1 MNTTYDIQPTNCGPL
16 GTADKIRIVVTGFNI
31 LDDKCTVSYSLIDS
45 TNKRVV
51 ADGFRIMEGNDYA
64 NWGSDNTYVKN
75 WLLNLLGITAA

>member
-31 LDDKCTVSYSLIDS
+31 LDDKCTVSYSLID
-45 TNKRVV
+45 TINQRVI

>member
-45 TNKRVV
+45 INKRVV
-51 ADGFRIMEGNDYA
+51 ADGFKIMEGNDYA